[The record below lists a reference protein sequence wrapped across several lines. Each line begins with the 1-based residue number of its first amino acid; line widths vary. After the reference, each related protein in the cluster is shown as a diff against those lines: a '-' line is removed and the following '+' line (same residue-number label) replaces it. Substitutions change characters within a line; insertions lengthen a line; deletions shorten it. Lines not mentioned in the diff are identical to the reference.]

1 MMEDYKKAII
11 KINGLLEK
19 REKEAVLAKEK
30 VKKAEEGLKDMD
42 KKLETMV
49 KEEESHKDQIKMLL
63 TLEEN
68 LKKEIEGWF
77 DECG

>member
-19 REKEAVLAKEK
+19 REKEAMLAKDK

-42 KKLETMV
+42 KKLEAMV

-68 LKKEIEGWF
+68 LKKEIEG
-77 DECG
+77 